1 MKLQKKKQFGKKLNM
16 NMNMWSDLSV
26 KNINYNRN
34 AYTQSNLI
42 TISSTN
48 VFNKNVGHINTIGQ
62 QHVSLMTV
70 SNCNNNV
77 NNTNAN
83 NRRMSQSL
91 SSFDFH
97 VNNTDVKSN
106 NKTIGINK
114 RQYSNYHLSL
124 FSVKKQSDKKELFYS
139 TNHSIFSLFRR
150 NFKNKFNSN
159 INQTLKQQ
167 CKTSL
172 NFKSQD
178 NNPNQTTND
187 NNNNNNNNSHTTK
200 LNTSNKDTTTLPKE
214 TSTTNN
220 NNTQPTLPKL
230 NSFKS
235 LSPSPST
242 SNSFNEPSTINT
254 NYKRLRNF
262 THYTNPDYILTSKW
276 KLKEGIYST
285 DIKYNKTLSLDL
297 SFQSKYIK
305 DEIKL
310 LIDNITYMRTNLLC
324 TNDIIT
330 AIKNKN
336 FQFQININKCIEETI
351 AFINM
356 INRIILKHKSDY
368 YDDLLSHSNIDMN
381 IELQTQSITNEVE
394 CFICNIKLLCKL
406 SSCLEKCFEMYLH
419 CVKKVN
425 EFIITLKN
433 FEVLRQ
439 VLQKTRYNVNV
450 IIQSGKGAL
459 KDFYY
464 DKCIIDKIDNILNK
478 NVISKHDIHG
488 CVRKKRKDLMEHF
501 KSQLEFGK
509 NEFVMKRRR
518 IVKALEE
525 KKEEIDVEK
534 EGNGKDKGK
543 GRNVNKRDKYFMYNM
558 KIVDGVTM
566 KGPMSIIVSINICI
580 YIYIYVNVF

>member
-1 MKLQKKKQFGKKLNM
+1 
-16 NMNMWSDLSV
+16 MWSDLSM

-34 AYTQSNLI
+34 AHTQSNLI

-48 VFNKNVGHINTIGQ
+48 VFNKNMGNINATGQ

-70 SNCNNNV
+70 SNNG
-77 NNTNAN
+77 N

-91 SSFDFH
+91 SSFELN
-97 VNNTDVKSN
+97 VNNTDVKSNNSSNNNN

-124 FSVKKQSDKKELFYS
+124 FSVKKQLDKKELFYS

-150 NFKNKFNSN
+150 NFKNKFNLN

-187 NNNNNNNNSHTTK
+187 NNNNNVNNNNNNSHTTK
-200 LNTSNKDTTTLPKE
+200 LNTSNNDTTSLPKE

-220 NNTQPTLPKL
+220 NNNTTQPTLPKL
-230 NSFKS
+230 KSFKS

-254 NYKRLRNF
+254 NYKRSRKF
-262 THYTNPDYILTSKW
+262 TPYTNPDYILTSKW
-276 KLKEGIYST
+276 KLKEGIHST

-336 FQFQININKCIEETI
+336 LQFQININKCIEETI

-406 SSCLEKCFEMYLH
+406 SSCLTKCFEMYLH

-425 EFIITLKN
+425 EFVITLKN

-464 DKCIIDKIDNILNK
+464 DKCIIGKIDNILNK

-534 EGNGKDKGK
+534 EGKCNKVK
-543 GRNVNKRDKYFMYNM
+543 GRNGNKGNKYFMYNM
-558 KIVDGVTM
+558 KVVDGVTM
-566 KGPMSIIVSINICI
+566 KGPMSIIVSVNI
-580 YIYIYVNVF
+580 YIYM